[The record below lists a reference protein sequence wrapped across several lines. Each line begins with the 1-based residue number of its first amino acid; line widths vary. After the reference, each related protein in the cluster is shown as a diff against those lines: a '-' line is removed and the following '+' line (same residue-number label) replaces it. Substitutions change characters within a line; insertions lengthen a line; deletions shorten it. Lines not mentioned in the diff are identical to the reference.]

1 MLASCSRRKSSA
13 FWDRWL
19 MMQMGIEI
27 LACRALWYQLN
38 AFSWL
43 FPDAGRGIP
52 EHVKELIHSEEKSF
66 KSTNLGGRGLNN

>member
-13 FWDRWL
+13 FWDWWL

-27 LACRALWYQLN
+27 LASVEISSDQLN

-52 EHVKELIHSEEKSF
+52 KHVKELIHSEEEK
-66 KSTNLGGRGLNN
+66 L